1 MILGATFI
9 KESIWQIINCASV
22 RASLSKQGPNLGSHD
37 RNDESN
43 GGVTHCGNQS
53 VRCVDET
60 TRNLR
65 VLVDPITCTHTVV
78 AVGNDESVIL

>member
-1 MILGATFI
+1 VILGATFI
-9 KESIWQIINCASV
+9 KESVWQFINLASV
-22 RASLSKQGPNLGSHD
+22 RASLSKEGPHLGSHD
-37 RNDESN
+37 RNGDSK

-78 AVGNDESVIL
+78 AVGNDESAIL